1 MEPTMPDRGQ
11 AWRKIAIALLV
22 AAAVGAAPGV
32 ARAGIDGCTLLKT
45 SEVDE
50 AIGPHTHFDDQTNP
64 RDGTCEWIAKAPARK
79 GSEFNERITVHV
91 YEGNKL
97 AWARGQVRGEPVEGV
112 AKNAKWD
119 RMSGEMW
126 FDCAGGRL
134 CLVKVAASS
143 GKQRQAI
150 ATKLAT
156 LVESR
161 VR

>member
-1 MEPTMPDRGQ
+1 MPEFEKDAR
-11 AWRKIAIALLV
+11 RSVIACLV
-22 AAAVGAAPGV
+22 AVGVGAAPV
-32 ARAGIDGCTLLKT
+32 AARAGLDGCSLLKT
-45 SEVDE
+45 PEVDE
-50 AIGPHTHFDDQTNP
+50 VIGPHTHFDEQTNP
-64 RDGTCEWIAKAPARK
+64 RDGSCEWIAKSPKK
-79 GSEFNERITVHV
+79 GSEFSERITVGV

-97 AWARGQVRGEPVEGV
+97 AWAKGQVRGVPVEGV

-126 FDCAGGRL
+126 FECAGGRL
-134 CLVKVAASS
+134 CVVTVSASS

-156 LVESR
+156 LVDGR

>member
-1 MEPTMPDRGQ
+1 MLNFGQ
-11 AWRKIAIALLV
+11 AVLKSLMACLV
-22 AAAVGAAPGV
+22 AIGVGAAPV
-32 ARAGIDGCTLLKT
+32 AARAGLDGCSLLKA

-50 AIGPHTHFDDQTNP
+50 VIGPHTYFDEQTNP
-64 RDGTCEWIAKAPARK
+64 HDGSCEWIAKSPQRK
-79 GSEFNERITVHV
+79 GSEFYERITVYV

-97 AWARGQVRGEPVEGV
+97 AWAKGQVRGEPVEGV

-134 CLVKVAASS
+134 CVVKVSASS

-150 ATKLAT
+150 ATKFAM
-156 LVESR
+156 LVDGR
-161 VR
+161 VH

>member
-1 MEPTMPDRGQ
+1 MFRIGQ
-11 AWRKIAIALLV
+11 AVRMGVIACLV
-22 AAAVGAAPGV
+22 VIGAAPGA
-32 ARAGIDGCTLLKT
+32 ARAGLDGCSLLKS

-50 AIGPHTHFDDQTNP
+50 VIGPHTHFDEQTNP
-64 RDGTCEWIAKAPARK
+64 RDGTCEWIAKSPARK
-79 GSEFNERITVHV
+79 GSEFHERITVHV

-97 AWARGQVRGEPVEGV
+97 AWAKGQVRGEPVEGV
-112 AKNAKWD
+112 PKNAKWD

-134 CLVKVAASS
+134 CLVKVGASS

-150 ATKLAT
+150 ATKLTT
-156 LVESR
+156 LVEGR